1 MKTNNL
7 QLKVELAGIEPKIW
21 RRIIVDENASLY
33 ELHHII
39 QLAFGWENYHLYEF
53 EADRNFYGNVE
64 LWDIGDEINHV
75 TDDRRVKVKEL
86 LNDSRKS
93 IKYLYDMG
101 DSWMHIIKLE
111 KFDKANTLVKAPYCV
126 AGEGNCPPEDCGGV
140 PGYYHM
146 LEVLKK
152 PKSKEYKELI
162 EWLDGKYDPD
172 HIDIAEINEML
183 SDLDNYIAEYEE

>member
-1 MKTNNL
+1 MKHNNL
-7 QLKVELAGIEPKIW
+7 QLNVELDSIEPKIW
-21 RRIIVDENASLY
+21 RRIIVSGNTSLY
-33 ELHHII
+33 DLHHII
-39 QLAFGWENYHLYEF
+39 QLSFGWGNYHLYQF
-53 EADRNFYGNVE
+53 ELGKKFYGNVE
-64 LWDIGDEINHV
+64 LWGDEAEECQIQ
-75 TDDRRVKVKEL
+75 DDRKFKIKDV
-86 LNDSRKS
+86 LNASQKTL
-93 IKYLYDMG
+93 KYLYDMG

-111 KFDKANTLVKAPYCV
+111 NFDKENTLVKAPYCV

-162 EWLDGKYDPD
+162 EWLGGKYDPD